1 MLSLS
6 IIYNVMNDQQL
17 QQFKLQLEAKKA
29 EIIKHL
35 DAIGTRAEGD
45 EVNFNADFPDYGNSQ
60 SIEDNASEVSDY
72 ATNLSLEHELEDNLH
87 DVEKALKKIVEGT
100 YGKCKHCG
108 KEIEAGRLAIR
119 PESTSCVS
127 CKKSLKGQ
135 S

>member
-1 MLSLS
+1 MEP
-6 IIYNVMNDQQL
+6 QQL
-17 QQFKLQLEAKKA
+17 QHFKERLEAKKA
-29 EIIKHL
+29 EIIGHL

-45 EVNFNADFPDYGNSQ
+45 EVNFNTDFPDYGNSQ

-87 DVEKALKKIVEGT
+87 DVEKALKRIADGT
-100 YGKCKHCG
+100 YGQCKHCNQ
-108 KEIEAGRLAIR
+108 EIEAGRLEIR

-135 S
+135 G